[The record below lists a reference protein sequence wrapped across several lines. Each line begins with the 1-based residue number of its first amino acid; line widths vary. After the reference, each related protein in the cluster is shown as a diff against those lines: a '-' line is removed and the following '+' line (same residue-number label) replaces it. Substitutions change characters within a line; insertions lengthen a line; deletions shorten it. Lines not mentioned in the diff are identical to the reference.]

1 MVSNIAVYP
10 VSPLDEDPDGD
21 EKKKEKLLMFKRK
34 KVEKKKHL
42 YVRNSKIALNLNGA
56 KSTKPMMA
64 KRGIFFCGQKH
75 AEHIEIRDTRRQ
87 RSTRQRQRRPL
98 STLYST
104 PSVDSEHLLPLRA
117 CHSPPANPFD
127 LLAGLLRH
135 VSRD

>member
-1 MVSNIAVYP
+1 
-10 VSPLDEDPDGD
+10 
-21 EKKKEKLLMFKRK
+21 MFRK

-42 YVRNSKIALNLNGA
+42 YVRSSKIALNLNGA

-75 AEHIEIRDTRRQ
+75 AGHIEIRDTRRQ
-87 RSTRQRQRRPL
+87 RSTRQQRQPP

-104 PSVDSEHLLPLRA
+104 HSVDSEHLLPLRA
-117 CHSPPANPFD
+117 CPSSPANLFE